1 MSTQVSISGL
11 VQVELY
17 QSLLNR
23 LANHTHSFSH
33 FNSREIGFD
42 RGPLETISED
52 SNLLTLKHTI
62 RTPGIIENDS
72 PINYK
77 NPIRNGWSLISLG
90 RIEPERLSPEFS
102 IRPIHF
108 CPIIAGNPIEFV
120 SALGYRRTFEY
131 FRRGVQFVRGG
142 VIIEIFRVYHSEDD
156 EKPMAGAD
164 LHLITVTAIIPS
176 AVRVSNPTNPT
187 GTAAGTTGT
196 TTTGTTGTTTTTT
209 NTTNPTAA
217 ATTTTTTTT
226 TTSSS
231 SANSGPTVQELRN
244 EACARVRE
252 IQAILKGLA
261 DLGRVEPF

>member
-1 MSTQVSISGL
+1 MI
-11 VQVELY
+11 
-17 QSLLNR
+17 
-23 LANHTHSFSH
+23 
-33 FNSREIGFD
+33 
-42 RGPLETISED
+42 P
-52 SNLLTLKHTI
+52 NL
-62 RTPGIIENDS
+62 
-72 PINYK
+72 
-77 NPIRNGWSLISLG
+77 
-90 RIEPERLSPEFS
+90 
-102 IRPIHF
+102 
-108 CPIIAGNPIEFV
+108 
-120 SALGYRRTFEY
+120 RRTFEY

-217 ATTTTTTTT
+217 AAATTTTTT